1 MRLID
6 THAHL
11 YSEEFEADIEAVLS
25 SAEAAGV
32 IHTVMPAISSG
43 EYPALVALM
52 QRFPERVSGAL
63 GLHPAYVKENYRAEL
78 DFLEAHATAHPWVA
92 IGEVGL
98 DYYWSTE
105 FKAEQHIALRE
116 QLRLALRLD
125 LPVIIH
131 VRNAFEDLVPIL
143 EEEEFAQL
151 RGVIHSFTGTEQDLE
166 RILPLEH
173 FMIAING
180 VATFKN
186 AHLRDYIGRIPI
198 ERVLVETDAPY
209 LAPVPNRGK
218 RNEPAF
224 VRHTAEHIAPLWGL
238 TPEAFGEITTAN
250 AQRLFG
256 I

>member
-11 YSEEFEADIEAVLS
+11 YSEEFEADIEAVLA

-32 IHTVMPAISSG
+32 IHTVMPGISSE
-43 EYPALVALM
+43 EYPALVRLLH
-52 QRFPERVSGAL
+52 RFPGCVTGAL

-78 DFLEAHATAHPWVA
+78 DFLEAQATAEPWVA
-92 IGEVGL
+92 IGEIGL

-105 FKAEQHIALRE
+105 FKAEQRIALYE

-131 VRNAFEDLVPIL
+131 VRNAFEDLVDIL
-143 EEEEFAQL
+143 NADEFATV
-151 RGVIHSFTGTEQDLE
+151 RGVIHSFTGTEDDLA
-166 RILPLEH
+166 RILPLERY
-173 FMIAING
+173 MIAING

-209 LAPVPNRGK
+209 LAPVPHRGK

-224 VRHTAEHIAPLWGL
+224 VHYTAEHIAPLWGL
-238 TPEAFGEITTAN
+238 TAEAFGEITTAN

-256 I
+256 L

>member
-143 EEEEFAQL
+143 EEEEFAHL

-166 RILPLEH
+166 RILPLER